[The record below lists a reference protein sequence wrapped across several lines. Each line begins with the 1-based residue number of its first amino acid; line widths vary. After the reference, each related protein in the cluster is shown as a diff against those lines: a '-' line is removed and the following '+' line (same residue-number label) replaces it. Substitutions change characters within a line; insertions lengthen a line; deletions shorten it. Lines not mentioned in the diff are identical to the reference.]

1 MTHRRRLAYA
11 LTAVVIFFALPTAVL
26 LAVDMHL
33 HSKYERAAGF
43 NIWGYRGPVIGRKK
57 SGEYRVAILGGSA
70 AYGYGVTWD
79 EAVPNQLE
87 HALMTQPARPAN
99 SFRVANLGY
108 NNEGVYSFTFTQR
121 DYEYLQP
128 DLICLYEGYNDLSG
142 DPQGEN
148 RSVFRRNS
156 PVFRLTGYLPIF
168 PIIFK
173 EKAAMMLA
181 GGDPNALYYLT
192 PHRTTFRPNL
202 ATQATADAL
211 RTAGEIG
218 QSLERQLGRIAVEP
232 PRHVGA
238 VDGTGCKYP
247 WGQYC
252 RSIGDAIALALERH
266 RQVLFITQPYET
278 GNYARMRHME
288 QQGEAAAMVARRFGG
303 NPNVGYVNL
312 GPTVDLDD
320 MRLSFDHMHL
330 TAAGNRRVAAALVA
344 PVMQMAARATH
355 RN

>member
-1 MTHRRRLAYA
+1 MTRRRRIAFA
-11 LTAVVIFFALPTAVL
+11 LIAVVVFFVVPAAVL

-33 HSKYERAAGF
+33 HNKFERAAGL
-43 NIWGYRGPVIGRKK
+43 NLWGYRGPAIGKK
-57 SGEYRVAILGGSA
+57 RAGEYRVAVLGGSS
-70 AYGYGVTWD
+70 AYGYGVTWN
-79 EAVPNQLE
+79 EAMPHQLE
-87 HALMTQPARPAN
+87 DLLMDQTERPADR
-99 SFRVANLGY
+99 FRVVNLGY

-121 DYEYLQP
+121 DYDYLQP

-148 RSVFRRNS
+148 RSVFRRTS

-181 GGDPNALYYLT
+181 GGDPSALYSSS
-192 PHRTTFRPNL
+192 HKTTFRPNL

-218 QSLERQLGRIAVEP
+218 QSLEQQLGRIAVEP

-252 RSIGDAIALALERH
+252 RSIGDAIGLALERR
-266 RQVLFITQPYET
+266 RQVLFITQPYMP
-278 GNYARMRHME
+278 GAYLRQRHME
-288 QQGEAAAMVARRFGG
+288 QQREAAAMVARRFAG

-312 GPTVDLDD
+312 GETIDLDD
-320 MRLSFDHMHL
+320 QRLSFDHMHL
-330 TAAGNRRVAAALVA
+330 TAEGNRRAAAALVA
-344 PVMQMAARATH
+344 PVTQMAARATH